1 MTACAAPHR
10 SRAGRRNRST
20 RTAGSH
26 PQASCRSVQMG
37 RSLAAAFPSLGSYS
51 RSRIRHRALERIP
64 IVKATE
70 RARRIPLIA
79 SLLTAG
85 AVLVAAG
92 GFVHL
97 REWLEIYR
105 HVPAAAHGSAVVRVG
120 FPINA
125 AASLLVSVTL
135 AICAMATIKVRAQVV
150 VVAVLLQVGALAA
163 LIASRTGSLF
173 GWAEPSWTVGAKQA
187 FAIEIGALLSVAAA
201 AVVAAPQRRK
211 RDKASWSPA
220 RRPSV
225 SMAGS
230 T

>member
-1 MTACAAPHR
+1 M
-10 SRAGRRNRST
+10 
-20 RTAGSH
+20 
-26 PQASCRSVQMG
+26 
-37 RSLAAAFPSLGSYS
+37 
-51 RSRIRHRALERIP
+51 E
-64 IVKATE
+64 ATE

-79 SLLTAG
+79 PLLTAG

-120 FPINA
+120 FPIDA
-125 AASLLVSVTL
+125 AASLLVAVTL
-135 AICAMATIKVRAQVV
+135 AICAWRRSRFAPQVV

-187 FAIEIGALLSVAAA
+187 FAIEISALLSLAAA
-201 AVVAAPQRRK
+201 AVVAALQRRK
-211 RDKASWSPA
+211 RDTASWSPA
-220 RRPSV
+220 
-225 SMAGS
+225 
-230 T
+230 